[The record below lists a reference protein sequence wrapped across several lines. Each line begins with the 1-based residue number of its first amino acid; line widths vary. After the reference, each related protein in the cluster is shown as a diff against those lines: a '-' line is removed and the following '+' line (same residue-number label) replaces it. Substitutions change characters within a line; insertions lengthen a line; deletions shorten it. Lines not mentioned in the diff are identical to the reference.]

1 MNNNSSYQIIHIL
14 SLIVVIISLH
24 SFTTTTHNSISNNN
38 QFILKTFAKELK
50 GIQLDEKLIHD
61 EQLLVKEM
69 LGISGSNNNNNNQEK
84 EIVEDKSKQ
93 NTEKQEIKA
102 KEKKNKDNKEKE
114 KEEEKKEEKKNKEEK
129 GVEIKESDEGY
140 EDSWANADKD
150 LITKYN
156 YRNLAI
162 PKVYQTAPDG
172 ETYRFNKNNPNDM
185 VQLDETKKDY
195 VFSKQNEDGSW
206 RIDEGR
212 PRIDIFTKDAGI
224 LDDAQILEKNLT
236 KSGIQSWNYSEL
248 KEIGYWYKPTD
259 WKNVEITLIFKLL
272 DSARSKGEEH
282 AISVVTRSISHS
294 EIYDDGKDDD
304 PPFYCGGSSYHNNI
318 SNEGQVRMK
327 KEEFHVDY
335 DREKYNPNVYL
346 GNLYDKIIGFKAMVY
361 NLDKNTAKMES
372 WIDAENEGRGPYK
385 KVHEKIDSGN
395 WGDNMKVCGAEKDGQ
410 AITWSSPTIIIKAN
424 DFKFDLYDVEV
435 REIIPPISN

>member
-1 MNNNSSYQIIHIL
+1 MNYKPSYQIIHIL
-14 SLIVVIISLH
+14 SLMVVIISLH
-24 SFTTTTHNSISNNN
+24 SFIITHFPIFNNN
-38 QFILKTFAKELK
+38 QFILKTFGESNGL
-50 GIQLDEKLIHD
+50 QLDEKLIQD

-69 LGISGSNNNNNNQEK
+69 LGVSSSNNNNNINNQEK
-84 EIVEDKSKQ
+84 EIVEEKNKQ
-93 NTEKQEIKA
+93 DTEKQEINV
-102 KEKKNKDNKEKE
+102 KEKNKHNKEKN
-114 KEEEKKEEKKNKEEK
+114 KEEEKGTK
-129 GVEIKESDEGY
+129 IKESE
-140 EDSWANADKD
+140 EDDYSWTKADQE

-162 PKVYQTAPDG
+162 PKVYQNAPDG
-172 ETYRFNKNNPNDM
+172 ETYRFNKTNPNDM

-224 LDDAQILEKNLT
+224 LDDAQILEKNLS

-259 WKNVEITLIFKLL
+259 WKNVEITMIFKLL

-282 AISVVTRSISHS
+282 ALSVVTRSISHS
-294 EIYDDGKDDD
+294 EIYDDKDD

-318 SNEGQVRMK
+318 SNEGQLRMK

-335 DREKYNPNVYL
+335 EREKYNPSVNL
-346 GNLYDKIIGFKAMVY
+346 GLLYDKIIGFKAMVY
-361 NLDKNTAKMES
+361 NVNSTAVKMES
-372 WIDAENEGRGPYK
+372 WIDVHNEGKGPYVK
-385 KVHEKIDSGN
+385 LHQKIDHGN
-395 WGDNMKVCGAEKDGQ
+395 WGNNMKVCGAEKDGQ
-410 AITWSSPTIIIKAN
+410 AITWGSPTIILKAN

-435 REIIPPISN
+435 REIIPPTTK